1 MLSKRIPGTAFY
13 LGLLG
18 LLLRWVSPVRLSA
31 AEVAAARKMDDN
43 SMALRQRLSFVSDA
57 LDAGKIDKA
66 PSKRAS
72 VL

>member
-1 MLSKRIPGTAFY
+1 M
-13 LGLLG
+13 
-18 LLLRWVSPVRLSA
+18 RLSA